1 MSPLSTFGPTG
12 WSWNSKLVTTPK
24 FPPPPRSPQKR
35 SAFSVSLARTW
46 RPSAVTT
53 SAESR
58 LSTVMPYFRLS
69 QPKPPPSV
77 RPATP
82 VVELMP
88 SGVARPCACAAAS
101 KSASVQ
107 PGSTVARRAFGS
119 TWTRFISDRSIMRPS
134 SQTAL
139 PAMLCPP
146 PRIETSRLL
155 LARELDGL
163 DDIFGRR
170 AAGDQRRPA
179 VDHGVPDL
187 AHLVVARVRQGEG
200 HPPRTC
206 P

>member
-12 WSWNSKLVTTPK
+12 WSWNSKLVTMPK

-46 RPSAVTT
+46 LPSAVTT

-88 SGVARPCACAAAS
+88 KRRGEAVRLRGRVEVGQRAARLDGRPCGLS
-101 KSASVQ
+101 GR
-107 PGSTVARRAFGS
+107 PRRAS
-119 TWTRFISDRSIMRPS
+119 
-134 SQTAL
+134 
-139 PAMLCPP
+139 
-146 PRIETSRLL
+146 
-155 LARELDGL
+155 
-163 DDIFGRR
+163 
-170 AAGDQRRPA
+170 
-179 VDHGVPDL
+179 
-187 AHLVVARVRQGEG
+187 
-200 HPPRTC
+200 
-206 P
+206 